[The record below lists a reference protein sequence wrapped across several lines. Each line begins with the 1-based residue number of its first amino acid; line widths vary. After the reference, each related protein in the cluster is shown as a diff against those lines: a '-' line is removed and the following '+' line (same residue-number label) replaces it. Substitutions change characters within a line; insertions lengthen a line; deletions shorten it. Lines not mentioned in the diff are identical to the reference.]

1 MPFVYNSAGIINT
14 QNFVTGAI
22 NTPQDYYYIKP
33 GTRNVGLLS
42 LIVGGKG
49 NGLTALSGIQYTLEK
64 YPTTATAT
72 NTGTALTPAPLDDG
86 AQACKATAATSTGAQ
101 FTAGTGTQVYVG
113 GCFSGAAGPG
123 GWVAE
128 NPDALPTMEAS
139 ATKSTDLWV
148 ASGTASLNFN
158 FNIRHQE

>member
-14 QNFVTGAI
+14 QNFVTGGA
-22 NTPQDYYYIKP
+22 NTPQDYYFIKA
-33 GTRNVGLLS
+33 GTRNVGVLS
-42 LIVGGKG
+42 LITGGKG
-49 NGLTALSGIQYTLEK
+49 AGLTALSGIQYTLEK
-64 YPTTATAT
+64 YPTTSTAV
-72 NTGTALTPAPLDDG
+72 NTGTALTPAPVDVG
-86 AQACKATAATSTGAQ
+86 SQACKATAATSTGAQ
-101 FTAGTGTQVYVG
+101 FTAGTGTLVYVG

-128 NPDALPTMEAS
+128 NPDALPTLEGS
-139 ATKSTDLWV
+139 ANQSIDLWV